1 MRIRAII
8 ITCALCTILLLA
20 MPLSKVHA
28 QNYVQYKVEINI
40 DGSASWII
48 TQASD
53 LNGTID
59 TWKGFQQRIENL
71 VGAATNLTQREMS
84 IDPNSL
90 QMNTIWETQSQTTEY
105 QFTWLNFSTI
115 QDGRIT
121 FGDLFRFSDFFSHL
135 YGNGELQI
143 SYPSPYSVLSASP
156 QPNGGNTAPQTLD
169 WLGTQFFVK
178 GNPNIVLVASSSSP
192 SPTPNQAANST
203 GWQLYGLIGAGL
215 AVAIAALT
223 IGFYVVKRRKH
234 KTSELAKT
242 APRID
247 PPAIETE
254 EEKIVKVIQANGGSA
269 YQSAITE
276 KCRFS
281 KAKASQLLTALEKK
295 GVVTRYKKGRDKIV
309 TLVEQGKG
317 ETP

>member
-1 MRIRAII
+1 M
-8 ITCALCTILLLA
+8 LLLA

-28 QNYVQYKVEINI
+28 QDYVQYNVQINM
-40 DGSASWII
+40 DNSASWII
-48 TQASD
+48 NQASD
-53 LNGTID
+53 LNGKID

-71 VGAATNLTQREMS
+71 VGTAANLTQREMS

-121 FGDLFRFSDFFSHL
+121 FGDVFRFIDFFNQL

-169 WLGTQFFVK
+169 WLGTQFFVN
-178 GNPNIVLVASSSSP
+178 GNPNIVLAASSSSP
-192 SPTPNQAANST
+192 SPTPNQNTNNT
-203 GWQLYGLIGAGL
+203 GWQLYGLIGLGL
-215 AVAIAALT
+215 AVAISASIT
-223 IGFYVVKRRKH
+223 GFYVVKRRKH
-234 KTSELAKT
+234 KTSEPSKT

-254 EEKIVKVIQANGGSA
+254 EEKIIKGIQASGGSA

-281 KAKASQLLTALEKK
+281 KAKTSQLLTALEKK
-295 GVVTRYKKGRDKIV
+295 GIVTRYKKGRDKIV
-309 TLVEQGKG
+309 TLVEQCKG
-317 ETP
+317 EMP

>member
-8 ITCALCTILLLA
+8 ITCALCTMLLLA

-28 QNYVQYKVEINI
+28 QDYVQYHVQINM
-40 DGSASWII
+40 DGSANWII
-48 TQASD
+48 NQASD

-59 TWKGFQQRIENL
+59 TWKSFQQRIENL
-71 VGAATNLTQREMS
+71 VGTAANLTQREMS

-90 QMNTIWETQSQTTEY
+90 QMNTIWETQSHTTEY

-121 FGDLFRFSDFFSHL
+121 FGDVFRFSNFFSQL

-143 SYPSPYSVLSASP
+143 SYPPPFSVLSVSP
-156 QPNGGNTAPQTLD
+156 QPNGGNT
-169 WLGTQFFVK
+169 QFFVN
-178 GNPNIVLVASSSSP
+178 GNPNIVLAASSSSP
-192 SPTPNQAANST
+192 SPTPNQATNSA
-203 GWQLYGLIGAGL
+203 GWQLYGLIGLGL
-215 AVAIAALT
+215 AVAIAALIT
-223 IGFYVVKRRKH
+223 GFYVVKRRKH
-234 KTSELAKT
+234 KTSEPAKT
-242 APRID
+242 ALRIN

-254 EEKIVKVIQANGGSA
+254 EEKIIKVIQASGGSA

>member
-1 MRIRAII
+1 MRNRAIV
-8 ITCALCTILLLA
+8 ITCALCTMLLLA
-20 MPLSKVHA
+20 MPLYKVNA
-28 QNYVQYKVEINI
+28 QDYVQYKVQINV
-40 DGSASWII
+40 DGSAGWII

-59 TWKGFQQRIENL
+59 TWKSFQQRIENL
-71 VGAATNLTQREMS
+71 VGAAANLTQREMS
-84 IDPNSL
+84 VDPNSL

-115 QDGRIT
+115 QDGRII
-121 FGDLFRFSDFFSHL
+121 FGDVFRLGNFFSQF
-135 YGNGELQI
+135 YGDSELQI

-156 QPNGGNTAPQTLD
+156 QPNGGNTSPQTLD
-169 WLGTQFFVK
+169 WLGTQFFVN
-178 GNPNIVLVASSSSP
+178 GNPNIILTASSSSP

-203 GWQLYGLIGAGL
+203 GWQLYVLIGLGFTG
-215 AVAIAALT
+215 AIAASVA
-223 IGFYVVKRRKH
+223 GFYIVKRRKH

-242 APRID
+242 TPHID
-247 PPAIETE
+247 PPALETE
-254 EEKIVKVIQANGGSA
+254 EEKIIKVIQASGGSA
-269 YQSAITE
+269 FQSAITE

-295 GVVTRYKKGRDKIV
+295 GIVTRYKKGRDKIV
-309 TLVEQGKG
+309 TLSEQGKG